1 MTDRGDELHD
11 DGHGELVDE
20 RDGTAWE
27 RTPWHATQ
35 RAAWDTIWRTST

>member
-27 RTPWHATQ
+27 VFSAVRRQ
-35 RAAWDTIWRTST
+35 